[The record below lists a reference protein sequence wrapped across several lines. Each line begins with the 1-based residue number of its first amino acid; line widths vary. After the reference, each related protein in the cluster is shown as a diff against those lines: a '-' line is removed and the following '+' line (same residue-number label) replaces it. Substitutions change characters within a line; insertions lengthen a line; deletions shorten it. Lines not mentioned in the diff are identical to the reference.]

1 MNGFNFSLFDP
12 STLLY
17 ALVIVIIAYI
27 ALFIPSMM
35 VPGAKPEGVA
45 KAISGYL
52 WKSFGLLLLGMS
64 VVQATMSVINNSL
77 PEWPLLSALILLLIS
92 GIGIMVHASRVVA
105 TVDSAS
111 SVVPRLIFSHTLEV
125 IGGLI
130 AFVSALS
137 LMLGFLI
144 TERVE
149 GWQMP
154 VTMIL
159 LGVTMMLSASL
170 HISAKN
176 RRGAKAVKTSGA
188 AKSRK
193 K

>member
-1 MNGFNFSLFDP
+1 MSAFNFSLFDAT
-12 STLLY
+12 TLLY
-17 ALVIVIIAYI
+17 ALLVVVISYV

-35 VPGAKPEGVA
+35 VTGSKPEGIA
-45 KAISGYL
+45 KAISCYL
-52 WKSFGLLLLGMS
+52 WKTFGLILLGMS
-64 VVQATMSVINNSL
+64 VVQLTISAIRDSL
-77 PEWPLLSALILLLIS
+77 PEFPLLSALILLLVT
-92 GIGIMVHASRVVA
+92 GIGIMVHASRVLA
-105 TVDSAS
+105 TVDHAS
-111 SVVPRLIFSHTLEV
+111 VMVPRLVFTHTIEV

-144 TERVE
+144 TESID

-159 LGVTMMLSASL
+159 LGVMMMFSASL

-176 RRGAKAVKTSGA
+176 RSAAKAT
-188 AKSRK
+188 K
-193 K
+193 KKK

>member
-1 MNGFNFSLFDP
+1 MSAFNFSLFDA

-17 ALVIVIIAYI
+17 ALLVVVISFVS
-27 ALFIPSMM
+27 LFIPSMM
-35 VPGAKPEGVA
+35 VTGSKPEGIA
-45 KAISGYL
+45 KAISCYL
-52 WKSFGLLLLGMS
+52 WKTFGLILLGMS
-64 VVQATMSVINNSL
+64 VVQLTISMIGDTL
-77 PEWPLLSALILLLIS
+77 PEFPLLSALILLLVT
-92 GIGIMVHASRVVA
+92 GIGIMVHSSRILANVDHASVM
-105 TVDSAS
+105 
-111 SVVPRLIFSHTLEV
+111 VPRLVFTHTIEI

-144 TERVE
+144 TERVD

-159 LGVTMMLSASL
+159 LGLTMMFSASL

-176 RRGAKAVKTSGA
+176 RHASKA
-188 AKSRK
+188 AKKRK
-193 K
+193 